1 MKLHKILPII
11 FFMIAM
17 MISCSQETVINE
29 NISGE
34 ATTPDTK
41 ICVNIKTE
49 NSRTV
54 RPEITK
60 WEITVTNK
68 SDANLE
74 FSRTID
80 GKATSATFVNVTDG
94 EYEITVRG
102 FNKDNK
108 IILKNGSNSFYIKP
122 NTVNVCEII
131 PEDNFAYDT
140 NGNPYNGNLSIQIS
154 GLKDLFTEGETL
166 LLTCTKLGSNDK
178 TSKSETLPYEYTN
191 GTLIRE
197 ITEIPVGSYKI
208 EITHNDEAKT
218 KTKVN
223 LVKDPV
229 VNIYDD
235 TTTEINWEWNYDSD
249 EIKADQDLKGIKIP
263 VWNKS
268 ISNYDS
274 PENSIPARNGYLTA
288 NALFA
293 EPIWDEEKTYMF
305 TVEVSD
311 STSPTVGDPINYSA
325 NIPASELEF
334 INCTYDDGDL
344 WVLSGTSDSKYF
356 SGEDGSG
363 NEYRYCYVLKNVS
376 SSENEEY
383 RFTCSEKILKDFAV
397 ATVGEQKYLF
407 YITSDGY
414 NIKSFK
420 FRDEDNWNIDDE
432 TSYYGGNQYITAI
445 YAKDNNLYI
454 AVTTNA
460 TGETSNYTTANI
472 YTGTISTDD
481 TTGTPTLN
489 INTDNPPLSLDIYS
503 FISDE
508 NIVAQLQEQSNDFS
522 NSAFAISDMYINED
536 KSKLY
541 VTAGCVN
548 YNNKSWYY
556 NDYSDGGK
564 YHSFGGLFEY
574 ELSIEDN
581 KITCS
586 NSDEPA
592 KYGID
597 CAIPENDTNEND
609 GYISLNAF
617 LKKESTKDVFFLEDH
632 IIQAT
637 SDDSKYFAGPRYI
650 IPSGNDLLIVDS
662 GFYGLVDKTPATNT
676 PFSLYGKQN
685 RIFTFNINENNDES
699 EGLIF
704 NSITTLDDSISFDYD
719 YLTSSSQY

>member
-94 EYEITVRG
+94 EYTITVRG
-102 FNKDNK
+102 IPEGGKPV
-108 IILKNGSNSFYIKP
+108 ILLGNNGSFEVKP

-131 PEDNFAYDT
+131 PEDYFDYYDD
-140 NGNPYNGNLSIQIS
+140 NGNPRIGNLNIQIS

-166 LLTCTKLGSNDK
+166 LLTCTKLPETNNESD
-178 TSKSETLPYEYTN
+178 TTCDLIFSEE
-191 GTLIRE
+191 GKISGE

-208 EITHNDEAKT
+208 EISNSKNL
-218 KTKVN
+218 N

-229 VNIYDD
+229 VNIYDN

-249 EIKADQDLKGIKIP
+249 EINTDQKLKGIKIP
-263 VWNKS
+263 VWNKPV
-268 ISNYDS
+268 SNRDS
-274 PENSIPARNGYLTA
+274 PAESSASAKNGYLSA

-293 EPIWDEEKTYMF
+293 EPTWDNDKSYNFTYTDEDTNEEGETTITEY
-305 TVEVSD
+305 
-311 STSPTVGDPINYSA
+311 TSE
-325 NIPASELEF
+325 IPASEFDF
-334 INCTYDDGDL
+334 INCAYDNAGAL
-344 WVLSGTSDSKYF
+344 WVLSGTSNSKYF

-383 RFTCSEKILKDFAV
+383 RFTCSEKISKDFAV

-407 YITSDGY
+407 YITESDGY

-420 FRDEDNWNIDDE
+420 IEGEGGDFDDG
-432 TSYYGGNQYITAI
+432 TQHFTLGQISAI
-445 YAKDNNLYI
+445 YAKGDQLYI
-454 AVTTNA
+454 AITENN
-460 TGETSNYTTANI
+460 NYTTANI
-472 YTGTISTDD
+472 YTGI
-481 TTGTPTLN
+481 
-489 INTDNPPLSLDIYS
+489 INEKGELASFGENNQPDPILSLG
-503 FISDE
+503 ISDFTNE
-508 NIVAQLQEQSNDFS
+508 TIL
-522 NSAFAISDMYINED
+522 NSGFYNPAFAISDMYINED

-541 VTAGCVN
+541 VTACCVN
-548 YNNKSWYY
+548 YNGNSWNNNQYY
-556 NDYSDGGK
+556 EF
-564 YHSFGGLFEY
+564 YHSFGGLFVY
-574 ELSIEDN
+574 ELDEAGNLKKDDDGSITVE
-581 KITCS
+581 S
-586 NSDEPA
+586 
-592 KYGID
+592 YGINNNEITTID
-597 CAIPENDTNEND
+597 PETENDIDPNPFLTTGGEGILELEEN
-609 GYISLNAF
+609 IM
-617 LKKESTKDVFFLEDH
+617 
-632 IIQAT
+632 QAVAN
-637 SDDSKYFAGPRYI
+637 DSQYFA
-650 IPSGNDLLIVDS
+650 
-662 GFYGLVDKTPATNT
+662 
-676 PFSLYGKQN
+676 LYYTG
-685 RIFTFNINENNDES
+685 R
-699 EGLIF
+699 
-704 NSITTLDDSISFDYD
+704 
-719 YLTSSSQY
+719 

>member
-1 MKLHKILPII
+1 
-11 FFMIAM
+11 

-68 SDANLE
+68 SDANLT

-94 EYEITVRG
+94 EYDITVRG
-102 FNKDNK
+102 IHEDSNRKT
-108 IILKNGSNSFYIKP
+108 IILTANPTFEVKP

-154 GLKDLFTEGETL
+154 GLKDLFTEGETF
-166 LLTCTKLGSNDK
+166 LLTCTKLPETNNESD
-178 TSKSETLPYEYTN
+178 TTCDLIFSEE
-191 GTLIRE
+191 GKISGV
-197 ITEIPVGSYKI
+197 IHGIPVGSYKI

-223 LVKDPV
+223 LVKDPL
-229 VNIYDD
+229 VNIYADA
-235 TTTEINWEWNYDSD
+235 TTDINWKWNYDID
-249 EIKADQDLKGIKIP
+249 AIKEHNALKEVKIP

-268 ISNYDS
+268 ISNDDFL
-274 PENSIPARNGYLTA
+274 ENSIPARNGYLTA

-293 EPIWDEEKTYMF
+293 EPIWDDKSYNFELTIESTDEEGKTTTKY
-305 TVEVSD
+305 
-311 STSPTVGDPINYSA
+311 TSE
-325 NIPASELEF
+325 IPASEFDF
-334 INCTYDDGDL
+334 INCAYDDNRGL
-344 WVLSGTSDSKYF
+344 WVLSGTKSITSFYDENGNPYN
-356 SGEDGSG
+356 DGQIF
-363 NEYRYCYVLKNVS
+363 CYVLKNLSTGDDYKFSCSDSLAQDFTVFVDGT
-376 SSENEEY
+376 NEY
-383 RFTCSEKILKDFAV
+383 YLIGCNGSQLKLLKLSRTEIKEIDSADSPTDLTNIT
-397 ATVGEQKYLF
+397 ALYISRNSNTDEIPIYIA
-407 YITSDGY
+407 ITS
-414 NIKSFK
+414 S
-420 FRDEDNWNIDDE
+420 
-432 TSYYGGNQYITAI
+432 
-445 YAKDNNLYI
+445 DNN
-454 AVTTNA
+454 
-460 TGETSNYTTANI
+460 GTTANI
-472 YTGTISTDD
+472 YTGTISTGD
-481 TTGTPTLN
+481 TLTLDIN
-489 INTDNPPLSLDIYS
+489 INQPLLSLDINS
-503 FISDE
+503 FI
-508 NIVAQLQEQSNDFS
+508 NNDGNFS
-522 NSAFAISDMYINED
+522 FYNSAFMISDMYINED

-548 YNNKSWYY
+548 YNYKSWYY
-556 NDYSDGGK
+556 NDYSDGGS

-592 KYGID
+592 KYGVYNGD
-597 CAIPENDTNEND
+597 NVNSPFLFSENNK
-609 GYISLNAF
+609 ISLANN
-617 LKKESTKDVFFLEDH
+617 

-637 SDDSKYFAGPRYI
+637 NADSKYFAGPRYI

-662 GFYGLVDKTPATNT
+662 GFYGLVDKTPGTNN

-685 RIFTFNINENNDES
+685 RIFTFNTGTK
-699 EGLIF
+699 GL
-704 NSITTLDDSISFDYD
+704 SLTKVDDSISFDYD
-719 YLTSSSQY
+719 YLTSSSRY

>member
-94 EYEITVRG
+94 EYTITVRG
-102 FNKDNK
+102 IPEGGKPV
-108 IILKNGSNSFYIKP
+108 ILLGNNGSFEVKP

-131 PEDNFAYDT
+131 PEDYFDYYDD
-140 NGNPYNGNLSIQIS
+140 NGNPRIGNLNIQIS

-166 LLTCTKLGSNDK
+166 LLTCTKLPETNNESD
-178 TSKSETLPYEYTN
+178 TTCDLIFSEE
-191 GTLIRE
+191 GKISGE

-208 EITHNDEAKT
+208 EISNSKNL
-218 KTKVN
+218 N

-229 VNIYDD
+229 VNIYDN

-249 EIKADQDLKGIKIP
+249 EINTDQKLKGIKIP
-263 VWNKS
+263 VWNKPV
-268 ISNYDS
+268 SNRDS
-274 PENSIPARNGYLTA
+274 PAESSASAKNGYLSA

-293 EPIWDEEKTYMF
+293 EPTWDNDKSYNFTYTDEDTNEEGETTITEY
-305 TVEVSD
+305 
-311 STSPTVGDPINYSA
+311 TSE
-325 NIPASELEF
+325 IPASEFDF
-334 INCTYDDGDL
+334 INCAYDNAGAL
-344 WVLSGTSDSKYF
+344 WVLSGTSNSKYF

-383 RFTCSEKILKDFAV
+383 RFTCSEKISKDFAV

-420 FRDEDNWNIDDE
+420 FRDEDNWNIYDG
-432 TSYYGGNQYITAI
+432 TPYYDGNQYITAI

-454 AVTTNA
+454 AVTTNT
-460 TGETSNYTTANI
+460 TGETSNYTTAKI

-481 TTGTPTLN
+481 TTGTPTLELN
-489 INTDNPPLSLDIYS
+489 KNGEGDAESLLSLDIYS

-508 NIVAQLQEQSNDFS
+508 KIVAQLKGNQTSFPNY
-522 NSAFAISDMYINED
+522 NAFMISDMYINED

-548 YNNKSWYY
+548 YDGNSWNN
-556 NDYSDGGK
+556 NQDYRV
-564 YHSFGGLFEY
+564 YHSFGGLFVY
-574 ELSIEDN
+574 ELEESGNLKKDDDGSITVE
-581 KITCS
+581 S
-586 NSDEPA
+586 
-592 KYGID
+592 YGINNNEITTID
-597 CAIPENDTNEND
+597 PETENDIDPNPFLTTGGNGVFELESNIMQAENEK
-609 GYISLNAF
+609 SP
-617 LKKESTKDVFFLEDH
+617 
-632 IIQAT
+632 
-637 SDDSKYFAGPRYI
+637 YFAGPRYI

-662 GFYGLVDKTPATNT
+662 GFYGVYTTPNDYPPLTNCE
-676 PFSLYGKQN
+676 KRN
-685 RIFTFNINENNDES
+685 RIFTFNTGTK
-699 EGLIF
+699 GL
-704 NSITTLDDSISFDYD
+704 SLTKVDDSISFDYD
-719 YLTSSSQY
+719 YLTSSL

>member
-11 FFMIAM
+11 FLIIAM

-68 SDANLE
+68 SDANLT

-94 EYEITVRG
+94 EYDITVRG

-229 VNIYDD
+229 VNIYDN

-249 EIKADQDLKGIKIP
+249 KIKADQDLKGIKIP

-268 ISNYDS
+268 TEGNIDS
-274 PENSIPARNGYLTA
+274 TLSGYGEAWTIPARNGYLTA

-344 WVLSGTSDSKYF
+344 WVLSGTSEMNVFFDDNNSAL
-356 SGEDGSG
+356 EQ
-363 NEYRYCYVLKNVS
+363 EYYCYVLKNLSTGDDYKFIYTDSLKQDFTVVTI
-376 SSENEEY
+376 EE
-383 RFTCSEKILKDFAV
+383 K
-397 ATVGEQKYLF
+397 KYLF
-407 YITSDGY
+407 SIFSSGTNQIAYAEL
-414 NIKSFK
+414 KK
-420 FRDEDNWNIDDE
+420 DE
-432 TSYYGGNQYITAI
+432 TVKITNFFEDTGLSSNLGNITT
-445 YAKDNNLYI
+445 LYI
-454 AVTTNA
+454 SRNSNTDENNKIPIYIA
-460 TGETSNYTTANI
+460 TALSGNANI
-472 YTGTISTDD
+472 YTGTISTNEN
-481 TTGTPTLN
+481 GTLTLN

-522 NSAFAISDMYINED
+522 NYVLMISDMYINED

-541 VTAGCVN
+541 VTASCVN
-548 YNNKSWYY
+548 YNGNSW
-556 NDYSDGGK
+556 NNNQNHGF
-564 YHSFGGLFEY
+564 YHSFGGLFVY
-574 ELSIEDN
+574 ELDEAGNLKKDDDGSITVE
-581 KITCS
+581 S
-586 NSDEPA
+586 
-592 KYGID
+592 YGINNNEITTID
-597 CAIPENDTNEND
+597 PETENDIDPNPFLTTGGEGILELEEN
-609 GYISLNAF
+609 IM
-617 LKKESTKDVFFLEDH
+617 
-632 IIQAT
+632 QAVAN
-637 SDDSKYFAGPRYI
+637 DSQYFAGPRYI
-650 IPSGNDLLIVDS
+650 IPAGKDLLIVDS
-662 GFYGLVDKTPATNT
+662 GFYGVYFGEIKRFINCE
-676 PFSLYGKQN
+676 KRN
-685 RIFTFNINENNDES
+685 RIFTFNTGTK
-699 EGLIF
+699 GL
-704 NSITTLDDSISFDYD
+704 SLTTLDDSISFDYD
-719 YLTSSSQY
+719 YLTNSSQN

>member
-94 EYEITVRG
+94 EYTITVRG

-166 LLTCTKLGSNDK
+166 LLTCTKLPETNNESNTTCD
-178 TSKSETLPYEYTN
+178 
-191 GTLIRE
+191 LIFNE
-197 ITEIPVGSYKI
+197 EGKISGGITGIPVGSYKI

-229 VNIYDD
+229 VNIYDN

-249 EIKADQDLKGIKIP
+249 EINTDQELKGIKIP
-263 VWNKS
+263 VWNKPVF
-268 ISNYDS
+268 NPDS
-274 PENSIPARNGYLTA
+274 PEESSVPAKNGSLSA

-293 EPIWDEEKTYMF
+293 EPTWDDKSYNFELTIESTDEEGKTTTKY
-305 TVEVSD
+305 
-311 STSPTVGDPINYSA
+311 TSE
-325 NIPASELEF
+325 IPASEFDF
-334 INCTYDDGDL
+334 INCAYDNIGNL
-344 WVLSGTSDSKYF
+344 WVLSGTKSTISFY
-356 SGEDGSG
+356 
-363 NEYRYCYVLKNVS
+363 NENDEFYVERFCYVLKNLS
-376 SSENEEY
+376 TGENY
-383 RFTCSEKILKDFAV
+383 KFSCSDSLAQDFTV

-420 FRDEDNWNIDDE
+420 FRDEDNWNIYDG
-432 TSYYGGNQYITAI
+432 TPYYDGNQYITAI

-454 AVTTNA
+454 AVTTNT
-460 TGETSNYTTANI
+460 TGETSNYTTAKI

-481 TTGTPTLN
+481 TTGTPTLELN
-489 INTDNPPLSLDIYS
+489 KNGEGDAESLLSLDIYS

-508 NIVAQLQEQSNDFS
+508 KIVAQLKGNQTSFPNY
-522 NSAFAISDMYINED
+522 NAFMISDMYINED

-548 YNNKSWYY
+548 YDGNSWNN
-556 NDYSDGGK
+556 NQDYRV
-564 YHSFGGLFEY
+564 YHSFGGLFVY
-574 ELSIEDN
+574 ELEESGNLKKDDDGSITVE
-581 KITCS
+581 S
-586 NSDEPA
+586 
-592 KYGID
+592 YGINNNEITTID
-597 CAIPENDTNEND
+597 PETENDIDPNPFLTTGGNGVFELESNIMQAENEK
-609 GYISLNAF
+609 SP
-617 LKKESTKDVFFLEDH
+617 
-632 IIQAT
+632 
-637 SDDSKYFAGPRYI
+637 YFAGPRYI

-662 GFYGLVDKTPATNT
+662 GFYGVYTTPNDYPPLTNCE
-676 PFSLYGKQN
+676 KRN
-685 RIFTFNINENNDES
+685 RIFTFNTGTK
-699 EGLIF
+699 GL
-704 NSITTLDDSISFDYD
+704 SLTKVDDSISFDYD
-719 YLTSSSQY
+719 YLTSSL

>member
-17 MISCSQETVINE
+17 MISCSQEAVINE
-29 NISGE
+29 NISEE

-68 SDANLE
+68 SDANLT

-80 GKATSATFVNVTDG
+80 GKATSATFVNITAG

-102 FNKDNK
+102 IHEDSNRKT
-108 IILKNGSNSFYIKP
+108 IILTANPTFEVKP

-131 PEDNFAYDT
+131 PEDFFPDPIINNDGTSSTPA
-140 NGNPYNGNLSIQIS
+140 GNLNIQIS
-154 GLKDLFTEGETL
+154 GLTDLFSKGETL

-229 VNIYDD
+229 VNIYPE

-249 EIKADQDLKGIKIP
+249 EINTDQDLKGIKIP

-268 ISNYDS
+268 ISNYDFL
-274 PENSIPARNGYLTA
+274 ENSIPARNGYLTA

-293 EPIWDEEKTYMF
+293 EPTWDEEESYNFEYTDEYTDEEGKTTTTIY
-305 TVEVSD
+305 
-311 STSPTVGDPINYSA
+311 TSE
-325 NIPASELEF
+325 IPASEFDF
-334 INCTYDDGDL
+334 INCAYDNIGNL
-344 WVLSGTSDSKYF
+344 WVLSGTKSSIPFYSENDEPYVERF
-356 SGEDGSG
+356 
-363 NEYRYCYVLKNVS
+363 CYVLKNLSTDEDYKFIYTDSLNQDFTVFDDGTNKYLIVS
-376 SSENEEY
+376 SM
-383 RFTCSEKILKDFAV
+383 
-397 ATVGEQKYLF
+397 
-407 YITSDGY
+407 SDNGDGKKL
-414 NIKSFK
+414 KSFK
-420 FRDEDNWNIDDE
+420 LSGTEIKEIDSANSPTDL
-432 TSYYGGNQYITAI
+432 TNITA
-445 YAKDNNLYI
+445 LYI
-454 AVTTNA
+454 SRNSNTDEIPIYIATTLRGN
-460 TGETSNYTTANI
+460 ANI
-472 YTGTISTDD
+472 YTGTISTGD
-481 TTGTPTLN
+481 TLTLDIN
-489 INTDNPPLSLDIYS
+489 INQPLLSLDINS
-503 FISDE
+503 FI
-508 NIVAQLQEQSNDFS
+508 NNDGNFS
-522 NSAFAISDMYINED
+522 FYNSAFMISDMYINED

-541 VTAGCVN
+541 VTAGCVSYN
-548 YNNKSWYY
+548 YKSWYY
-556 NDYSDGGK
+556 NDYSNGV

-574 ELSIEDN
+574 DLNNNYNLLEAYGVYNGNNANSPFLIDDSGKIRLADN
-581 KITCS
+581 
-586 NSDEPA
+586 
-592 KYGID
+592 
-597 CAIPENDTNEND
+597 
-609 GYISLNAF
+609 
-617 LKKESTKDVFFLEDH
+617 

-637 SDDSKYFAGPRYI
+637 NDDSSYFAGPRYI

-662 GFYGLVDKTPATNT
+662 GFYGLVDKTPGTNN

-685 RIFTFNINENNDES
+685 RIFTFNIKEKNDES

-719 YLTSSSQY
+719 YLTSSSRY

>member
-11 FFMIAM
+11 FLIIAM
-17 MISCSQETVINE
+17 IISCSQETVINE

-68 SDANLE
+68 SDANLK

-154 GLKDLFTEGETL
+154 GLKDLFTEGETF
-166 LLTCTKLGSNDK
+166 LLTYTKLDSNDK

-208 EITHNDEAKT
+208 EISNSKNL
-218 KTKVN
+218 N

-229 VNIYDD
+229 VNIYDN
-235 TTTEINWEWNYDSD
+235 TTTEINWEWNYDSK
-249 EIKADQDLKGIKIP
+249 EINTDQKLKGIKIP
-263 VWNKS
+263 VWNKPVFNPDFS
-268 ISNYDS
+268 AESS
-274 PENSIPARNGYLTA
+274 APAKNGYLSA

-293 EPIWDEEKTYMF
+293 EPTWDEEESYNFEYERDDGSTISA
-305 TVEVSD
+305 TVNK
-311 STSPTVGDPINYSA
+311 G
-325 NIPASELEF
+325 ELEF
-334 INCTYDDGDL
+334 INCTYDEIGDL
-344 WVLSGTSDSKYF
+344 WVLSGTSETKEFSDKDS
-356 SGEDGSG
+356 SVSEW
-363 NEYRYCYVLKNVS
+363 RYCYVLKNVS
-376 SSENEEY
+376 TGDEY
-383 RFTCSEKILKDFAV
+383 NVTTGEYNATAYYYEKMLQDFAV
-397 ATVGEQKYLF
+397 ATVSEQNDQNKQKYLLC
-407 YITSDGY
+407 ITDTEDGN

-420 FRDEDNWNIDDE
+420 IEGEGGDLDEG
-432 TSYYGGNQYITAI
+432 TPYCSYGGNQYITAI

-454 AVTTNA
+454 AVTTNT

-481 TTGTPTLN
+481 TTGTPTLELN
-489 INTDNPPLSLDIYS
+489 KNGEGDAESLLSLDINS
-503 FISDE
+503 FI
-508 NIVAQLQEQSNDFS
+508 NNDGNFS
-522 NSAFAISDMYINED
+522 FYNSAFMISDMYING
-536 KSKLY
+536 SKLY
-541 VTAGCVN
+541 VTAGCVSYN
-548 YNNKSWYY
+548 YKSWR
-556 NDYSDGGK
+556 DDSDDG

-574 ELSIEDN
+574 TFGDNGEL
-581 KITCS
+581 K
-586 NSDEPA
+586 
-592 KYGID
+592 
-597 CAIPENDTNEND
+597 TNEITKKPEVIRYGVYD
-609 GYISLNAF
+609 GDNGNNPFTTYNSKTFPI
-617 LKKESTKDVFFLEDH
+617 

-637 SDDSKYFAGPRYI
+637 SADSKYFAGPRYI

-662 GFYGLVDKTPATNT
+662 GFYGLVDKTPGTNN
-676 PFSLYGKQN
+676 PFLLYGKQN
-685 RIFTFNINENNDES
+685 RIFTFNIKEKNDES

-719 YLTSSSQY
+719 YLTSSSRY

>member
-11 FFMIAM
+11 FLIIAM

-68 SDANLE
+68 SNSNSLT

-80 GKATSATFVNVTDG
+80 GKATSATFVNVTADTYSIKVIG
-94 EYEITVRG
+94 CNEKGKT
-102 FNKDNK
+102 
-108 IILKNGSNSFYIKP
+108 ILHALTGSFEVKP

-131 PEDNFAYDT
+131 PEDYFDYYDD
-140 NGNPYNGNLSIQIS
+140 NGNPRIGNLSIQIS
-154 GLKDLFTEGETL
+154 GLTDLFTEGETF
-166 LLTCTKLGSNDK
+166 LLTYTKLDSNDK

-208 EITHNDEAKT
+208 EISNSKNL
-218 KTKVN
+218 N

-229 VNIYDD
+229 VNIYPE

-249 EIKADQDLKGIKIP
+249 EINTDQKLKGIKIP
-263 VWNKS
+263 VWNKPV
-268 ISNYDS
+268 SNRDS
-274 PENSIPARNGYLTA
+274 PAESSAPAKNGYLSA

-293 EPIWDEEKTYMF
+293 EPTWDEEESYNFEYEHDDGSTISA
-305 TVEVSD
+305 TVNK
-311 STSPTVGDPINYSA
+311 G
-325 NIPASELEF
+325 ELEF
-334 INCTYDDGDL
+334 INCTYDEIGDL

-363 NEYRYCYVLKNVS
+363 YEYRYCYVLKNVS

-397 ATVGEQKYLF
+397 ATVSEQNDQNKQKYLLC
-407 YITSDGY
+407 ITDTEDGN

-420 FRDEDNWNIDDE
+420 IEGEGGDLDEG
-432 TSYYGGNQYITAI
+432 TPYCSYGGNQYITAI
-445 YAKDNNLYI
+445 YAKGDQLYI
-454 AVTTNA
+454 AISDIENE
-460 TGETSNYTTANI
+460 TGSRFIKILKTELAADGSDNI
-472 YTGTISTDD
+472 LEYKDD
-481 TTGTPTLN
+481 DGSEVLK
-489 INTDNPPLSLDIYS
+489 LDINSFIEVENGYS
-503 FISDE
+503 F
-508 NIVAQLQEQSNDFS
+508 QSP
-522 NSAFAISDMYINED
+522 AFAISDMYINED
-536 KSKLY
+536 KTKLY

-548 YNNKSWYY
+548 YDGNSWNN
-556 NDYSDGGK
+556 NLDYGV

-574 ELSIEDN
+574 TLDGTLIE
-581 KITCS
+581 
-586 NSDEPA
+586 
-592 KYGID
+592 KYGVYNGDNANSPFLID
-597 CAIPENDTNEND
+597 DSGKIRLA
-609 GYISLNAF
+609 
-617 LKKESTKDVFFLEDH
+617 DH

-637 SDDSKYFAGPRYI
+637 SDDSSYFAGPRYI

-662 GFYGLVDKTPATNT
+662 GFYGLVDKTPGTNN

-685 RIFTFNINENNDES
+685 RIFTFNINENNNES
-699 EGLIF
+699 EVLKF
-704 NSITTLDDSISFDYD
+704 NSLTKVDDSISFDYD
-719 YLTSSSQY
+719 YLTSSHLY

>member
-11 FFMIAM
+11 FLIIAM

-68 SDANLE
+68 SDANLT

-166 LLTCTKLGSNDK
+166 LLTCTKLPETNNESNTTCD
-178 TSKSETLPYEYTN
+178 
-191 GTLIRE
+191 LIFNE
-197 ITEIPVGSYKI
+197 EGKISGGITGIPVGSYKI

-229 VNIYDD
+229 VNIYDN

-249 EIKADQDLKGIKIP
+249 EINTDQELKGIKIP
-263 VWNKS
+263 VWNKPVF
-268 ISNYDS
+268 NPDS
-274 PENSIPARNGYLTA
+274 PEESSVPAKNGSLSA

-293 EPIWDEEKTYMF
+293 EPTWDDKSYNFELTIESTDEEGKTTTKY
-305 TVEVSD
+305 
-311 STSPTVGDPINYSA
+311 TSE
-325 NIPASELEF
+325 IPASEFDF
-334 INCTYDDGDL
+334 INCAYDDNRGL
-344 WVLSGTSDSKYF
+344 WVLSGTKSITSFYDENGNPYN
-356 SGEDGSG
+356 DGQIF
-363 NEYRYCYVLKNVS
+363 CYVLKNLSTGDDYKFSCSDSLAQDFTVATIEGKEYLFVIS
-376 SSENEEY
+376 SSQ
-383 RFTCSEKILKDFAV
+383 ILYAELK
-397 ATVGEQKYLF
+397 K
-407 YITSDGY
+407 
-414 NIKSFK
+414 
-420 FRDEDNWNIDDE
+420 DE
-432 TSYYGGNQYITAI
+432 TVEITNFFKDTGLSSNLGNITT
-445 YAKDNNLYI
+445 LYI
-454 AVTTNA
+454 NSTTIYIA
-460 TGETSNYTTANI
+460 TTLRGNANI
-472 YTGTISTDD
+472 YTGTISTGD
-481 TTGTPTLN
+481 TLTLDIN
-489 INTDNPPLSLDIYS
+489 INQPLLSLG
-503 FISDE
+503 ISDFTAGA
-508 NIVAQLQEQSNDFS
+508 IQ
-522 NSAFAISDMYINED
+522 NSEFLNYAFMISDMYING
-536 KSKLY
+536 SKLY
-541 VTAGCVN
+541 VTAGCVC
-548 YNNKSWYY
+548 YNQDLGN
-556 NDYSDGGK
+556 GAE

-574 ELSIEDN
+574 TFGDNGEL
-581 KITCS
+581 K
-586 NSDEPA
+586 
-592 KYGID
+592 
-597 CAIPENDTNEND
+597 TNEITKKPEVIRYGVYD
-609 GYISLNAF
+609 GDNGNNPFTTYNSKTFPI
-617 LKKESTKDVFFLEDH
+617 

-637 SDDSKYFAGPRYI
+637 SDDSEYFAGPRYI

-662 GFYGLVDKTPATNT
+662 GFYGVYTTPNDIPPLTDCE
-676 PFSLYGKQN
+676 KRN
-685 RIFTFNINENNDES
+685 RIFTFNIKENNDES
-699 EGLIF
+699 EGLKF
-704 NSITTLDDSISFDYD
+704 NSLTTLDDSISFDYD
-719 YLTSSSQY
+719 YLTSSLLY

>member
-11 FFMIAM
+11 FLIIAM

-68 SDANLE
+68 SDANLK

-94 EYEITVRG
+94 EYDITVRG
-102 FNKDNK
+102 IHEDSNRKT
-108 IILKNGSNSFYIKP
+108 IILTANPTFEVKP

-154 GLKDLFTEGETL
+154 GLKDLFTEGETF
-166 LLTCTKLGSNDK
+166 LLTYTKLDSNDK

-229 VNIYDD
+229 VNIYDN

-249 EIKADQDLKGIKIP
+249 EINTDQDLKGIKIP
-263 VWNKS
+263 VWNKPVF
-268 ISNYDS
+268 NPDL
-274 PENSIPARNGYLTA
+274 PEESSVPAKNGSLSA

-293 EPIWDEEKTYMF
+293 EPIWDNESYNFEYTDEYTDEEGKTTITIY
-305 TVEVSD
+305 TPE
-311 STSPTVGDPINYSA
+311 
-325 NIPASELEF
+325 IPASEFDF
-334 INCTYDDGDL
+334 INCAYDEIGDL
-344 WVLSGTSDSKYF
+344 WVLSGTKSSIPFYDENDEFYDQRF
-356 SGEDGSG
+356 
-363 NEYRYCYVLKNVS
+363 CYVLKNFSTGDDYKFSCSDSLAQDFTVVTIEGKEYLFSIS
-376 SSENEEY
+376 SSDNNP
-383 RFTCSEKILKDFAV
+383 ILYAELKEHE
-397 ATVGEQKYLF
+397 TVE
-407 YITSDGY
+407 IP
-414 NIKSFK
+414 I
-420 FRDEDNWNIDDE
+420 DNALETNIDLTNITATALYINNIGDTNYIYIAN
-432 TSYYGGNQYITAI
+432 TSYDKG
-445 YAKDNNLYI
+445 
-454 AVTTNA
+454 
-460 TGETSNYTTANI
+460 TTANI
-472 YTGTISTDD
+472 YTGTISTNEN
-481 TTGTPTLN
+481 GTLTLN
-489 INTDNPPLSLDIYS
+489 INTDNPLLSLDIYS

-508 NIVAQLQEQSNDFS
+508 NIVNQLEEGNKSYFESN
-522 NSAFAISDMYINED
+522 AFMISDMYINED

-541 VTAGCVN
+541 VTAGCVS
-548 YNNKSWYY
+548 YYYKSWRG
-556 NDYSDGGK
+556 DSDDGS

-574 ELSIEDN
+574 TLDGTLIE
-581 KITCS
+581 
-586 NSDEPA
+586 
-592 KYGID
+592 KYGVYNGDNANSPFLID
-597 CAIPENDTNEND
+597 NSGNIGLANN
-609 GYISLNAF
+609 
-617 LKKESTKDVFFLEDH
+617 

-662 GFYGLVDKTPATNT
+662 GFYGLVDKTPGTNN

-685 RIFTFNINENNDES
+685 RIFTFNIKEKNDES

-719 YLTSSSQY
+719 YLTSSSRY

>member
-68 SDANLE
+68 SDANLK

-80 GKATSATFVNVTDG
+80 GKATSATFVNITDG
-94 EYEITVRG
+94 EYDITVRG

-131 PEDNFAYDT
+131 PEDYFP
-140 NGNPYNGNLSIQIS
+140 NPIINNDGTFSTPAGNLSIQIS
-154 GLKDLFTEGETL
+154 GLKDLFTEGEIL
-166 LLTCTKLGSNDK
+166 LLTYTKLPETNNESD
-178 TSKSETLPYEYTN
+178 TTCDLIFSEEGKISGVIP
-191 GTLIRE
+191 
-197 ITEIPVGSYKI
+197 EIPVGSYKI
-208 EITHNDEAKT
+208 EISNSKNL
-218 KTKVN
+218 N

-229 VNIYDD
+229 VNIYDN
-235 TTTEINWEWNYDSD
+235 TTTDINWEWNYDSD
-249 EIKADQDLKGIKIP
+249 KIKADQELKGIKIP

-268 ISNYDS
+268 ATGDNQLSNGEYGA
-274 PENSIPARNGYLTA
+274 EYIPARNGYLTA

-293 EPIWDEEKTYMF
+293 EPIWDEEKTYPF
-305 TVEVSD
+305 TVTVQA
-311 STSPTVGDPINYSA
+311 PTGGEPYSA

-356 SGEDGSG
+356 SGEDSSVS
-363 NEYRYCYVLKNVS
+363 EWRYCYCYVLKNVS

-397 ATVGEQKYLF
+397 ATVGEQNKQKYLF
-407 YITSDGY
+407 YITESDGY

-420 FRDEDNWNIDDE
+420 IEGEGGDLDEG
-432 TSYYGGNQYITAI
+432 TPYCRYGGDQYITAI

-454 AVTTNA
+454 AVTK
-460 TGETSNYTTANI
+460 
-472 YTGTISTDD
+472 TDAH
-481 TTGTPTLN
+481 TEVN
-489 INTDNPPLSLDIYS
+489 INTGIIINEKGELASFGEDNQLESILSLG
-503 FISDE
+503 ISDFTDGTIQ
-508 NIVAQLQEQSNDFS
+508 NSDFY
-522 NSAFAISDMYINED
+522 NSAFMITDMYINED

-548 YNNKSWYY
+548 YNYKSWYY
-556 NDYSDGGK
+556 DDSSDGGK

-581 KITCS
+581 KITCP

-592 KYGID
+592 KYGVYNGD
-597 CAIPENDTNEND
+597 NVNSPFLTNTTNPDD
-609 GYISLNAF
+609 GSQAISL
-617 LKKESTKDVFFLEDH
+617 ETH

-637 SDDSKYFAGPRYI
+637 NADSKYFAGPRYI

-662 GFYGLVDKTPATNT
+662 GFYGVYTTPNDNL
-676 PFSLYGKQN
+676 PLINCEKRN
-685 RIFTFNINENNDES
+685 RIFTFDPNAKEKLS
-699 EGLIF
+699 L
-704 NSITTLDDSISFDYD
+704 TTLDDSISFDYD
-719 YLTSSSQY
+719 YLTSSL

>member
-1 MKLHKILPII
+1 
-11 FFMIAM
+11 

-41 ICVNIKTE
+41 IYVNIKTE

-68 SDANLE
+68 SDANLT

-80 GKATSATFVNVTDG
+80 GKATSATFVNITAG

-102 FNKDNK
+102 IHEDSNRKT
-108 IILKNGSNSFYIKP
+108 IILTANPTFEVKP

-140 NGNPYNGNLSIQIS
+140 NGKPYNGNLNIQIS
-154 GLKDLFTEGETL
+154 GLKDLFTEGETF
-166 LLTCTKLGSNDK
+166 LLTYTKLDSNDK

-229 VNIYDD
+229 VNIYDN

-249 EIKADQDLKGIKIP
+249 EINTDQELKGIKIP
-263 VWNKS
+263 VWNKPV
-268 ISNYDS
+268 SNRDS
-274 PENSIPARNGYLTA
+274 PAESSAPAKNGYLSA

-293 EPIWDEEKTYMF
+293 EPTWDEEESYNFEYEGDDGSTISA
-305 TVEVSD
+305 TVNK
-311 STSPTVGDPINYSA
+311 G
-325 NIPASELEF
+325 ELEF
-334 INCTYDDGDL
+334 INCTYDEIGDL

-363 NEYRYCYVLKNVS
+363 DEGRYCYVLKNVS

-383 RFTCSEKILKDFAV
+383 RFTCSEKISKDFAV

-420 FRDEDNWNIDDE
+420 FRDEDNWNIDDG
-432 TSYYGGNQYITAI
+432 TPYYSGNQYITAI
-445 YAKDNNLYI
+445 YAKGDQLYI
-454 AVTTNA
+454 AISDIENE
-460 TGETSNYTTANI
+460 TGSRFIKILKTELAADGSDNI
-472 YTGTISTDD
+472 LEYKDD
-481 TTGTPTLN
+481 DGSEVLK
-489 INTDNPPLSLDIYS
+489 LDINSFIEVENGYS
-503 FISDE
+503 F
-508 NIVAQLQEQSNDFS
+508 QSP
-522 NSAFAISDMYINED
+522 AFAISDMYINED

-541 VTAGCVN
+541 VTAGCVSYN
-548 YNNKSWYY
+548 YKSWYY
-556 NDYSDGGK
+556 NDYSNGV

-574 ELSIEDN
+574 DLNNNYNLLEAYGVYN
-581 KITCS
+581 GNNA
-586 NSDEPA
+586 NSP
-592 KYGID
+592 
-597 CAIPENDTNEND
+597 
-609 GYISLNAF
+609 F
-617 LKKESTKDVFFLEDH
+617 LKESLTDGGDGFELESN
-632 IIQAT
+632 IMQAESET
-637 SDDSKYFAGPRYI
+637 SSYFAGPRYI

-662 GFYGLVDKTPATNT
+662 GFYGVYEYQQLINCEKR
-676 PFSLYGKQN
+676 N
-685 RIFTFNINENNDES
+685 RIFTFNIKEDNDKS

-704 NSITTLDDSISFDYD
+704 NSLTKVDDSISFDYD

>member
-11 FFMIAM
+11 FLIIAM

-68 SDANLE
+68 SDANLT

-166 LLTCTKLGSNDK
+166 LLTCTKLPETNNESNTTCD
-178 TSKSETLPYEYTN
+178 
-191 GTLIRE
+191 LIFNE
-197 ITEIPVGSYKI
+197 EGKISGGITGIPVGSYKI

-229 VNIYDD
+229 VNIYDN

-249 EIKADQDLKGIKIP
+249 EINTDQELKGIKIP
-263 VWNKS
+263 VWNKPVF
-268 ISNYDS
+268 NPDS
-274 PENSIPARNGYLTA
+274 PEESSVPAKNGSLSA

-293 EPIWDEEKTYMF
+293 EPTWDEEKTYMF
-305 TVEVSD
+305 TVEVAD
-311 STSPTVGDPINYSA
+311 STSPTGGDPINYSA
-325 NIPASELEF
+325 NIPASKLEF
-334 INCTYDDGDL
+334 INCTYDEIGDL
-344 WVLSGTSDSKYF
+344 WVLSGTSEMKEFFD
-356 SGEDGSG
+356 EDGSG
-363 NEYRYCYVLKNVS
+363 DEWRYCYVLKNVS
-376 SSENEEY
+376 TGDEY
-383 RFTCSEKILKDFAV
+383 NVTTGEYNATASYYEKMLQDFAV
-397 ATVGEQKYLF
+397 ATVSEQNDQNKQKYLLC
-407 YITSDGY
+407 ITDTVDGN

-420 FRDEDNWNIDDE
+420 IEGEGGDLDEG
-432 TSYYGGNQYITAI
+432 TLYCSYGGNQYITAI

-472 YTGTISTDD
+472 YTGTISTGD
-481 TTGTPTLN
+481 TLTLDIN
-489 INTDNPPLSLDIYS
+489 INQPLLSLDINS
-503 FISDE
+503 FI
-508 NIVAQLQEQSNDFS
+508 NNDGNFSFS
-522 NSAFAISDMYINED
+522 NSAFMITDMYINED

-541 VTAGCVN
+541 VTAGCVSYN
-548 YNNKSWYY
+548 YKSWYY

-592 KYGID
+592 KYGVYNGNNANSPFLI
-597 CAIPENDTNEND
+597 NDPGKIGLADN
-609 GYISLNAF
+609 
-617 LKKESTKDVFFLEDH
+617 

-637 SDDSKYFAGPRYI
+637 SDDSEYFAGPRYI

-662 GFYGLVDKTPATNT
+662 GFYGVYTTPNDT
-676 PFSLYGKQN
+676 PPLTDCEKRN
-685 RIFTFNINENNDES
+685 RIFTFNTGTK
-699 EGLIF
+699 GL
-704 NSITTLDDSISFDYD
+704 SLTTLDDSISFDYD
-719 YLTSSSQY
+719 YLTSSLQ

>member
-94 EYEITVRG
+94 EYTITVRG
-102 FNKDNK
+102 IHEDSNRKT
-108 IILKNGSNSFYIKP
+108 IILTANPTFEVKP

-131 PEDNFAYDT
+131 PEDNFDT
-140 NGNPYNGNLSIQIS
+140 STRKGILDITVKIS
-154 GLKDLFTEGETL
+154 GLKDLF
-166 LLTCTKLGSNDK
+166 SDDK
-178 TSKSETLPYEYTN
+178 TIIAKITNNSESKSIDLYFNSEKTELT
-191 GTLIRE
+191 GE
-197 ITEIPVGSYKI
+197 ITEIIPGSYKI
-208 EITHNDEAKT
+208 EISNSKNL
-218 KTKVN
+218 N

-229 VNIYDD
+229 VNIYPE

-249 EIKADQDLKGIKIP
+249 KIKADQDLKGIKIP

-268 ISNYDS
+268 VFNPDF
-274 PENSIPARNGYLTA
+274 PEESSVPARNGYLTA

-293 EPIWDEEKTYMF
+293 EPIWDNDKSYNFTYTDEDTDEEGKTTITKY
-305 TVEVSD
+305 
-311 STSPTVGDPINYSA
+311 TSE
-325 NIPASELEF
+325 IPASEFDF
-334 INCTYDDGDL
+334 INCAYDDNRGL
-344 WVLSGTSDSKYF
+344 WVLSGTKSTISFY
-356 SGEDGSG
+356 
-363 NEYRYCYVLKNVS
+363 NENDALYVERFCYVLKNLSTDENYKFSYGDSLKQDFTVATIEGKEYLFVIS
-376 SSENEEY
+376 SSQILYAELKKDETVEITN
-383 RFTCSEKILKDFAV
+383 FLKDTGLSSNLGNITTLYISRNSNTDEIPIYIA
-397 ATVGEQKYLF
+397 
-407 YITSDGY
+407 ITS
-414 NIKSFK
+414 S
-420 FRDEDNWNIDDE
+420 
-432 TSYYGGNQYITAI
+432 
-445 YAKDNNLYI
+445 DNNGI
-454 AVTTNA
+454 
-460 TGETSNYTTANI
+460 TANI
-472 YTGTISTDD
+472 YTGTISTNEN
-481 TTGTPTLN
+481 GTLTLELN
-489 INTDNPPLSLDIYS
+489 INEEGDAESLLSLDIYS

-522 NSAFAISDMYINED
+522 NYVLMISDMYINED

-541 VTAGCVN
+541 VTAGCVSYN
-548 YNNKSWYY
+548 YKSWYY
-556 NDYSDGGK
+556 NDYSNGV

-574 ELSIEDN
+574 DLNNNYNLLEAYGVYNGNNANSPFLIDDSGKIRLADN
-581 KITCS
+581 
-586 NSDEPA
+586 
-592 KYGID
+592 
-597 CAIPENDTNEND
+597 
-609 GYISLNAF
+609 
-617 LKKESTKDVFFLEDH
+617 

-637 SDDSKYFAGPRYI
+637 NDDSSYFAGPRYI

-662 GFYGLVDKTPATNT
+662 GFYGLVDKTPGTNN

-685 RIFTFNINENNDES
+685 RIFTFNIKEKNDES
-699 EGLIF
+699 EGLKF
-704 NSITTLDDSISFDYD
+704 NSLTKVDDSISFDYD
-719 YLTSSSQY
+719 YLTSSSRY

>member
-1 MKLHKILPII
+1 
-11 FFMIAM
+11 M
-17 MISCSQETVINE
+17 MISCSQETIINE

-102 FNKDNK
+102 IHEDSNRKT
-108 IILKNGSNSFYIKP
+108 IILTANPTFEVKP

-131 PEDNFAYDT
+131 PEDYFDYYDD
-140 NGNPYNGNLSIQIS
+140 NGNPRIGNLNIQIS

-166 LLTCTKLGSNDK
+166 LLTCTKLPETNNESNTTCDLIFNEEGK
-178 TSKSETLPYEYTN
+178 TSSV
-191 GTLIRE
+191 IS
-197 ITEIPVGSYKI
+197 EIPVGSYKI

-229 VNIYDD
+229 VNIYPE

-249 EIKADQDLKGIKIP
+249 EINTDQELKGIKIP

-268 ISNYDS
+268 ISNYDFS
-274 PENSIPARNGYLTA
+274 ENSIPARNGYLTA

-293 EPIWDEEKTYMF
+293 EPIWDEEKTYPF
-305 TVEVSD
+305 TVTVQA
-311 STSPTVGDPINYSA
+311 PTGGEPYSA

-334 INCTYDDGDL
+334 INCTYDNIGNL

-454 AVTTNA
+454 AVTTNT

-536 KSKLY
+536 KTKLY

-548 YNNKSWYY
+548 YDSNSWNN
-556 NDYSDGGK
+556 NQDYRV
-564 YHSFGGLFEY
+564 YHSFGGLFVY
-574 ELSIEDN
+574 ELEESGNLKKDDDGSITVE
-581 KITCS
+581 S
-586 NSDEPA
+586 
-592 KYGID
+592 YGINNNEITTID
-597 CAIPENDTNEND
+597 PETENDIDPNPFLTTGGD
-609 GYISLNAF
+609 GFEL
-617 LKKESTKDVFFLEDH
+617 ESN
-632 IIQAT
+632 IMQAESET
-637 SDDSKYFAGPRYI
+637 SSYFAGPRYI

-662 GFYGLVDKTPATNT
+662 GFYGVYTTPNDYSPLTDCE
-676 PFSLYGKQN
+676 KRN
-685 RIFTFNINENNDES
+685 RIFTFNTGTK
-699 EGLIF
+699 GL
-704 NSITTLDDSISFDYD
+704 SLTKVDDSISFDYD
-719 YLTSSSQY
+719 YLTSSSLY

>member
-11 FFMIAM
+11 FLIIAM

-68 SDANLE
+68 SNSNSLT

-80 GKATSATFVNVTDG
+80 GKATSATFVNVTADTYSIKVIG
-94 EYEITVRG
+94 CNEKGKT
-102 FNKDNK
+102 
-108 IILKNGSNSFYIKP
+108 ILHALTGSFEVKP

-131 PEDNFAYDT
+131 PEDYFDYYDD
-140 NGNPYNGNLSIQIS
+140 NGNPRIGNLSIQIS
-154 GLKDLFTEGETL
+154 GLTDLFTEGETF
-166 LLTCTKLGSNDK
+166 LLTYTKLDSNDK

-208 EITHNDEAKT
+208 EISNSKNL
-218 KTKVN
+218 N

-229 VNIYDD
+229 VNIYPE

-249 EIKADQDLKGIKIP
+249 EINTDQKLKGIKIP
-263 VWNKS
+263 VWNKPV
-268 ISNYDS
+268 SNRDS
-274 PENSIPARNGYLTA
+274 PAESSAPAKNGYLSA

-293 EPIWDEEKTYMF
+293 EPTWDEEESYNFEYEHDDGSTISA
-305 TVEVSD
+305 TVNK
-311 STSPTVGDPINYSA
+311 G
-325 NIPASELEF
+325 ELEF
-334 INCTYDDGDL
+334 INCTYDEIGDL

-363 NEYRYCYVLKNVS
+363 YEYRYCYVLKNVS

-397 ATVGEQKYLF
+397 ATVSEQNDQNKQKYLLC
-407 YITSDGY
+407 ITDTEDGN

-420 FRDEDNWNIDDE
+420 IEGEGGDLDEG
-432 TSYYGGNQYITAI
+432 TPYCSYGGNQYITAI
-445 YAKDNNLYI
+445 YAKGDQLYI
-454 AVTTNA
+454 AISDIENE
-460 TGETSNYTTANI
+460 TGSRFIKILKTELAADGSDNI
-472 YTGTISTDD
+472 LEYKDD
-481 TTGTPTLN
+481 DGSEVLK
-489 INTDNPPLSLDIYS
+489 LDINSFIEVENGYS
-503 FISDE
+503 F
-508 NIVAQLQEQSNDFS
+508 QSP
-522 NSAFAISDMYINED
+522 AFAISDMYINED
-536 KSKLY
+536 KTKLY

-548 YNNKSWYY
+548 YDGNSWNN
-556 NDYSDGGK
+556 NLDYGV

-574 ELSIEDN
+574 TLDGTLIE
-581 KITCS
+581 
-586 NSDEPA
+586 
-592 KYGID
+592 KYGVYNGDNANSPFLID
-597 CAIPENDTNEND
+597 DSGKIRLA
-609 GYISLNAF
+609 
-617 LKKESTKDVFFLEDH
+617 DH

-637 SDDSKYFAGPRYI
+637 SDDSSYFAGPRYI

-662 GFYGLVDKTPATNT
+662 GFYGLVDKTPGTNN

-685 RIFTFNINENNDES
+685 RIFTFNINENNNES
-699 EGLIF
+699 EGLKF
-704 NSITTLDDSISFDYD
+704 NSLTKVDDSISFDYD
-719 YLTSSSQY
+719 YLTSSHLY

>member
-11 FFMIAM
+11 FLIIAM

-68 SDANLE
+68 SDANLK

-94 EYEITVRG
+94 EYDITVRG

-140 NGNPYNGNLSIQIS
+140 NGKPYNGNLSIQIS

-166 LLTCTKLGSNDK
+166 LLTCTKLPETNNESDTTCNLIF
-178 TSKSETLPYEYTN
+178 SEE
-191 GTLIRE
+191 GKISSV
-197 ITEIPVGSYKI
+197 ISEIPVGSYKI

-229 VNIYDD
+229 VNIYDN

-249 EIKADQDLKGIKIP
+249 EINTDQDLKGIKIP
-263 VWNKS
+263 VWNKPVF
-268 ISNYDS
+268 NPDS
-274 PENSIPARNGYLTA
+274 PEESSVPAKNGSLSA

-293 EPIWDEEKTYMF
+293 EPIWDNESYNFEYEHDDGSTISA
-305 TVEVSD
+305 TVNK
-311 STSPTVGDPINYSA
+311 G
-325 NIPASELEF
+325 ELEF
-334 INCTYDDGDL
+334 INCTYDEIGDL
-344 WVLSGTSDSKYF
+344 WVLSGTSEMKGF
-356 SGEDGSG
+356 SSNNLYEPEVQP
-363 NEYRYCYVLKNVS
+363 EYYCYVLRNLS
-376 SSENEEY
+376 ASETKEY
-383 RFTCSEKILKDFAV
+383 KFTCSSRLSQDFAV
-397 ATVGEQKYLF
+397 ATVGEQNDQNKQKYLLC
-407 YITSDGY
+407 ITDTEDGN

-420 FRDEDNWNIDDE
+420 IEGEGGDLDEG
-432 TSYYGGNQYITAI
+432 TPYCSYGGNQYITAI

-454 AVTTNA
+454 AVTTNT

-472 YTGTISTDD
+472 YTGTISTND
-481 TTGTPTLN
+481 TTGTPTLELN
-489 INTDNPPLSLDIYS
+489 INEEGDAESLLSLDINS
-503 FISDE
+503 FI
-508 NIVAQLQEQSNDFS
+508 NNDGNFS
-522 NSAFAISDMYINED
+522 FYNYAFMISDMYINED

-548 YNNKSWYY
+548 YSDKSWYY
-556 NDYSDGGK
+556 NNSSNGV

-574 ELSIEDN
+574 ELDEAGNLKKDDDGSITVE
-581 KITCS
+581 S
-586 NSDEPA
+586 
-592 KYGID
+592 YGINNNEITTID
-597 CAIPENDTNEND
+597 PETENDIDPNPFLTTGGEGILKLEEN
-609 GYISLNAF
+609 IM
-617 LKKESTKDVFFLEDH
+617 
-632 IIQAT
+632 QAVAN
-637 SDDSKYFAGPRYI
+637 DSQYFAGPRYI
-650 IPSGNDLLIVDS
+650 IPAGKDLLIVDS
-662 GFYGLVDKTPATNT
+662 GFYGVYFGEIKRFINCE
-676 PFSLYGKQN
+676 KRN
-685 RIFTFNINENNDES
+685 RIFTFNINKNNDES
-699 EGLIF
+699 EGLKF
-704 NSITTLDDSISFDYD
+704 NSLTTLDDSISFDYD
-719 YLTSSSQY
+719 YLTSSLHY

>member
-80 GKATSATFVNVTDG
+80 GKATSATFVNITDG

-102 FNKDNK
+102 IHEDSNRKT
-108 IILKNGSNSFYIKP
+108 IILTANPTFEVKP
-122 NTVNVCEII
+122 NTVTVCEII

-166 LLTCTKLGSNDK
+166 LLTCTKLPETNNESDTTCDLIFNEEGK
-178 TSKSETLPYEYTN
+178 TSSV
-191 GTLIRE
+191 IS
-197 ITEIPVGSYKI
+197 EIPVGSYKI

-229 VNIYDD
+229 VNIYDN
-235 TTTEINWEWNYDSD
+235 TTTEINWEWNYDSK
-249 EIKADQDLKGIKIP
+249 EINTDQELKGIKIP
-263 VWNKS
+263 VWNKPV
-268 ISNYDS
+268 SNWDYS
-274 PENSIPARNGYLTA
+274 ENSIPARNGYLTA

-293 EPIWDEEKTYMF
+293 EPIWDEFYEFK
-305 TVEVSD
+305 SLKC
-311 STSPTVGDPINYSA
+311 TSVLVTECTHDVT
-325 NIPASELEF
+325 IPASEFDF
-334 INCTYDDGDL
+334 INCAYDNAGAL
-344 WVLSGTSDSKYF
+344 WVLSYADETYATDTQHTFNSL
-356 SGEDGSG
+356 
-363 NEYRYCYVLKNVS
+363 YVLKNVS
-376 SSENEEY
+376 TGDEYNVTTDEN
-383 RFTCSEKILKDFAV
+383 EKILKDFAV
-397 ATVGEQKYLF
+397 ATVGEQKYLLC
-407 YITSDGY
+407 ITDTADGN

-420 FRDEDNWNIDDE
+420 IEGEGGDLNEG
-432 TSYYGGNQYITAI
+432 TPYCSYGGNQYITAI

-454 AVTTNA
+454 AISDIESE
-460 TGETSNYTTANI
+460 TGSRFIKILKTELAVDGSDNI
-472 YTGTISTDD
+472 LEYKDD
-481 TTGTPTLN
+481 DGSEVLK
-489 INTDNPPLSLDIYS
+489 LDINSFIEVEDVYS
-503 FISDE
+503 F
-508 NIVAQLQEQSNDFS
+508 QSP
-522 NSAFAISDMYINED
+522 AFAISDMYINED

-548 YNNKSWYY
+548 YDGNSWNN
-556 NDYSDGGK
+556 NQDYGVYQV
-564 YHSFGGLFEY
+564 YHSFGGLFVY
-574 ELSIEDN
+574 ELDEAGNLKKDDDGSITVE
-581 KITCS
+581 S
-586 NSDEPA
+586 
-592 KYGID
+592 YGINNNEITTID
-597 CAIPENDTNEND
+597 PETENDIDPNPFLTTGGEGILELEEN
-609 GYISLNAF
+609 IM
-617 LKKESTKDVFFLEDH
+617 
-632 IIQAT
+632 QAT
-637 SDDSKYFAGPRYI
+637 SDDSSYFAGPRYI

-662 GFYGLVDKTPATNT
+662 GFYGMYK
-676 PFSLYGKQN
+676 SEYKQLTDCEKRN
-685 RIFTFNINENNDES
+685 RIFTYNITEN
-699 EGLIF
+699 GLSF